1 MAKKKQ
7 VAVDE
12 GPKGAPDWVV
22 TFTDMISL
30 LVTFFVLLMTFSSME
45 EYDYL
50 KVEAWLSGQKGIM
63 ENRGAVAVSTPDE
76 DYLAATDLQRGAVQ
90 PHVRPPDKL
99 HENLEEMGQRVTE
112 QHLEMAFDQ
121 IADGL
126 VIEFGREEGF
136 DRGST
141 TLSDTLQKSL
151 REIGRVLEHYPHLL
165 VVEGFT
171 DSGFTGTSRHPTPD
185 ALSFARAA
193 AAADHLVQTS
203 GMPPERVQI
212 AGRGAAGPRASNA
225 DPEGRLMNRR
235 VQIRVLSLSKLRAS
249 YLEGDLR

>member
-1 MAKKKQ
+1 MGKKKI
-7 VAVDE
+7 VKDE
-12 GPKGAPDWVV
+12 GPAGAPDWVV

-50 KVEAWLSGQKGIM
+50 KVDALLSGNTGVM
-63 ENRGAVAVSTPDE
+63 ENRGSVLPDTPEE
-76 DYLAATDLQRGAVQ
+76 DFVAATDLQRGAVK

-99 HENLEEMGQRVTE
+99 HENLEEMGQKVTD
-112 QHLEMAFDQ
+112 QHLEMTFDHL
-121 IADGL
+121 ADGL

-136 DRGST
+136 DRGSAD
-141 TLSDTLQKSL
+141 LSPALRQSL
-151 REIGRVLEHYPHLL
+151 GEIGRVLENYPHLL

-171 DSGFTGTSRHPTPD
+171 DSRFTGTTHLPTAED
-185 ALSFARAA
+185 LSFARAS
-193 AAADHLVQTS
+193 AAADALVEAS
-203 GMPPERVQI
+203 GMPAVRVQV
-212 AGRGAAGPRASNA
+212 AGHGAADPRASNA